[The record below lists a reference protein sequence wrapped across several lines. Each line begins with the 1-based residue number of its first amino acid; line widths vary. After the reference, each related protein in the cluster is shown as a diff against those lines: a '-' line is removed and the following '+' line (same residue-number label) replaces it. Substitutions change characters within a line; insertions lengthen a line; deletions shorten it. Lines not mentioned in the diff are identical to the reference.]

1 MRNPASK
8 SSAFVGF
15 LVSALAVAFLLASGC
30 THQSASDPMGYWDSM
45 VVLTE
50 AFEADPDAAVATKG
64 LGFSEETASSIDTS
78 GDGRI
83 DREELW
89 AHQEQ
94 SAARGYRGPRDLSE
108 MSGHREGGF
117 PMNVDPE
124 IVAADE
130 VELGDEDLVMG
141 IVIGGQARAYPVN
154 YMNGPLNEVVNDT
167 LAGEPIASTW

>member
-1 MRNPASK
+1 MRSRNLSPTFWFLAAS
-8 SSAFVGF
+8 V
-15 LVSALAVAFLLASGC
+15 VVLLASAC
-30 THQSASDPMGYWDSM
+30 AHRSASGAIDYWDSM

-50 AFEADPDAAVATKG
+50 AFEADPDATIATKD
-64 LGFSEETASSIDTS
+64 LGFSKDTAASIDKS

-89 AHQEQ
+89 AHQEE

-117 PMNVDPE
+117 PMNVEPE

-130 VELGDEDLVMG
+130 VDLGDEDLVMG
-141 IVIGGQARAYPVN
+141 IVIDGEARAYPVN